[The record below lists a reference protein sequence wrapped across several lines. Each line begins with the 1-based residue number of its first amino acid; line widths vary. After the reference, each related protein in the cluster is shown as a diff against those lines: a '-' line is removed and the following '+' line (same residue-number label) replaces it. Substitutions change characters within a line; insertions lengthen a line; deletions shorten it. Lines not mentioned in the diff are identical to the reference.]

1 MRWLSGTLIATLL
14 FMQFAVAAHACAVP
28 APNRAAEAMPDCPG
42 HAAEKSRAAAGE
54 RDDAPQLCK
63 AHCERGS
70 QAVGASA
77 VSVDGPVAS
86 VTVAVLDWRP
96 VDLLAAPGPAGAA
109 PRLASGAPPPGSPP
123 LYLSLLVLRN

>member
-1 MRWLSGTLIATLL
+1 
-14 FMQFAVAAHACAVP
+14 
-28 APNRAAEAMPDCPG
+28 MPDCPG

-96 VDLLAAPGPAGAA
+96 VDLLAA
-109 PRLASGAPPPGSPP
+109 RAPPARRCGSPRARRRP
-123 LYLSLLVLRN
+123 AVHRCYLSLLVLRN